1 MRWILFAAIGLS
13 MFSPASA
20 TESPATVEHLRCEYR
35 VDPLGIDVA
44 APRLSWQMRDT
55 RRVADIEAG

>member
-1 MRWILFAAIGLS
+1 

-20 TESPATVEHLRCEYR
+20 TESPATVDHLRCECR